1 MEHAINSCKICGSVN
16 MTSFKNI
23 SNYNVCYYCYT
34 VKNNN
39 ATSPSNIENPFFESL
54 LDNSGFDI
62 SNRSNIVSINY
73 ENKKEASFSVTN
85 YDIYDDDYSQLNS
98 SLKFG
103 KIDTLLVPNIENI
116 DFTQFIQ
123 KASTYMSPNIQIF
136 AGFFTSI
143 KHFKDL
149 NMLDKIKYI
158 YNAYAI
164 SKVLSQ
170 NNLKLYIHNFWEENN
185 YLLLQINKA
194 HNLRTE
200 KDLQRSFDQM
210 FYSNFKQEVNL

>member
-1 MEHAINSCKICGSVN
+1 MEHIINNCKICGSIN

-39 ATSPSNIENPFFESL
+39 ANSLANIENPFFENSL
-54 LDNSGFDI
+54 NDSGLDI
-62 SNRSNIVSINY
+62 SNRSNIISINY
-73 ENKKEASFSVTN
+73 SNIINLPFAVTN
-85 YDIYDDDYSQLNS
+85 YDIYNDDYSQLNS
-98 SLKFG
+98 SLKLG
-103 KIDTLLVPNIENI
+103 KIDTILIPNIENI
-116 DFTQFIQ
+116 DFSQFL
-123 KASTYMSPNIQIF
+123 KKVSPYMSPNIQIL

-143 KHFKDL
+143 RYFQDL
-149 NMLDKIKYI
+149 NILDKIKYI

-170 NNLKLYIHNFWEENN
+170 NNLKLYIHNFWEQNN
-185 YLLLQINKA
+185 YLLLQINKD

-200 KDLQRSFDQM
+200 KDLQRSFDEM
-210 FYSNFKQEVNL
+210 FYNNFKQEVNL